1 MNQFF
6 RDRNRM
12 EVNQFMQKNVI
23 QNSQKVLPLKSRNS
37 LLKNPIESK
46 FQSLKQELKITNI
59 HQTTDETERE
69 KYNSYDINAHV
80 KRDIKTS

>member
-1 MNQFF
+1 
-6 RDRNRM
+6 M

-37 LLKNPIESK
+37 LLKNPIDNK
-46 FQSLKQELKITNI
+46 FQSLKQELKNI